1 MILSNASNGVASRY
15 WFYLHLEQHWFYIFI
30 NETVGEIFLTSTC
43 IKLSSAHKNSQFKK
57 KKGKIHTGIL
67 RVDYSSDSFF
77 LQLTCKFYVSFSFI
91 YVIPQRALQIG
102 ADG

>member
-1 MILSNASNGVASRY
+1 MILSSASNGIASRY

-57 KKGKIHTGIL
+57 KKKKEKSIL
-67 RVDYSSDSFF
+67 GYLESIILLILSFF
-77 LQLTCKFYVSFSFI
+77 NSPASSMSASALSMLYPSELCK
-91 YVIPQRALQIG
+91 
-102 ADG
+102 